1 MEPKSYTEW
10 LQLEGKQY
18 NSPSMAAQAT
28 SAYNAYV
35 QKVKS
40 QGQASGKVQAPKPGL
55 KPVTSSP
62 GINRQTPYT
71 GMSFDQARGM
81 NRALTTSDY
90 IKRGGSQ
97 QDPGYL
103 KAMADPND
111 AKKAAEQQRQ
121 IDQQMEAQNNSS
133 MGISTG
139 MSEQF
144 NRINKAM
151 EAGNKYGLLTGAGQA
166 GKSVEQ
172 QQKDMDQLEE
182 ARQAGIASLKSETN
196 KKHIAQVAEP
206 VTESEPEPEPLA
218 AEPEPEKPRKKFD
231 RSKLGNVLMGIGAI
245 GQDFAYQATRGKTG
259 KKLEDSMFGQQ
270 YAADQEL
277 QRDFEKIGLNQQN
290 AKELQEIAFNN
301 NLTMQQK
308 QNAFIKKMQEAG
320 FTHDYAI
327 SAYKQGLDVLA
338 SWLSRPG
345 TQSHTGG
352 PIASRGYTNYAS
364 GGYTGPGGKYE
375 QAGIVHKGE
384 YVIPKEDV
392 DQSTGL
398 PKPGAIG
405 GGTGRPPYIYV
416 GYTGPNNDIRMEY
429 VIPEEDMNQAT
440 GLPKPGAVIKAIGRK
455 LEANNER
462 WARWFKRHPRHHPD
476 WTTEQNLEWLRKYK
490 KRHALPPFNW
500 TPELRAM
507 LARVQKRM
515 AETAAA
521 KKAEEAA
528 AAQAAVHTWA
538 QERKV

>member
-1 MEPKSYTEW
+1 
-10 LQLEGKQY
+10 
-18 NSPSMAAQAT
+18 MAAQANA
-28 SAYNAYV
+28 AYNAYI
-35 QKVKS
+35 QKAKS
-40 QGQASGKVQAPKPGL
+40 QGQTTGEVQAPKPGL

-90 IKRGGSQ
+90 IKHGGSQ

-111 AKKAAEQQRQ
+111 AKRAAEQQRQ

-133 MGISTG
+133 IGTATG
-139 MSEQF
+139 HNVQT
-144 NRINKAM
+144 NRIVESLNAANQYGSL
-151 EAGNKYGLLTGAGQA
+151 AGAAQA

-172 QQKDMDQLEE
+172 QQKDMAQLEE
-182 ARQAGIASLKSETN
+182 ARQKGIAALGTATINPETN
-196 KKHIAQVAEP
+196 HMAQVAEP
-206 VTESEPEPEPLA
+206 PSEPETPAAPA

-245 GQDFAYQATRGKTG
+245 GQDFAYQATKGKTG

-308 QNAFIKKMQEAG
+308 QNAFLEKMQKAG

-375 QAGIVHKGE
+375 EAGIVHKGE

-392 DQSTGL
+392 NQATGL
-398 PKPGAIG
+398 PKPGAVQ
-405 GGTGRPPYIYV
+405 GGTDKPPYIYV
-416 GYTGPNNDIRMEY
+416 AYTGPNKDIRMEY

-462 WARWFKRHPRHHPD
+462 FARWFKRHPQHHPD
-476 WTTEQNLEWLRKYK
+476 WTTEQKLEWLRKYK
-490 KRHALPPFNW
+490 KRHSLPPIEW
-500 TPELRAM
+500 TPELRAFHE
-507 LARVQKRM
+507 RVAKR
-515 AETAAA
+515 AEETFAANVA
-521 KKAEEAA
+521 KKAAEAA
-528 AAQAAVHTWA
+528 AAQAPVHTWA